1 MLNRIILYSYNAI
14 NLEDILEEVQGQFK
28 VIIAEEIYSKI
39 RESKDFDGIFTQY
52 KYIDLSLLMLGDNER
67 VDAWLQPVILIVQQY
82 LSNYLKYSVKFVID
96 KRYARNVVLNLP
108 YFFSECVSLEKELG
122 LDQRNITNIVDI
134 DTPQLEALFAYI
146 TENLYGNGKFKRRL
160 FEEIKKFRNFNRIG
174 ERKIFSVFLCG
185 PSGIGKTE
193 TAWLLH
199 NKLAPEERFIKINLG
214 NYSEHNALSSL
225 IGSPRGYIGSSKG
238 ELTEKIETSKSKII
252 LIDEF
257 EKASTEIHNFFLELL
272 SDGRFTDS
280 LGREYDLDKYVIVF
294 TSNVGGG
301 EFAKKVSP
309 ELRSRFDLKY
319 QMVLLTDIEKQ
330 QYLSYKTAYYLEKV
344 ESVFHVCPNK
354 KQKEKIMTVPVNKY
368 SNLREIN
375 RILENHI
382 SEFIDESVQK

>member
-14 NLEDILEEVQGQFK
+14 NLEDILEDIQGQFK
-28 VIIAEEIYSKI
+28 VVVTEEVYSSA
-39 RESKDFDGIFTQY
+39 RGTTNFDEIFNQY

-67 VDAWLQPVILIVQQY
+67 VDAWLHPVIILIQQY
-82 LSNYLKYSVKFVID
+82 LNHYSDTDIKFIID
-96 KRYARNVVLNLP
+96 KRYARNIVLNLP
-108 YFFSECVSLEKELG
+108 YFFSSCESIEKELG

-134 DTPQLEALFAYI
+134 NEKQLKELTQYI
-146 TENLYGNGKFKRRL
+146 NENLYGNDHFKRRL

-174 ERKIFSVFLCG
+174 ERKVFSVFICG

-214 NYSEHNALSSL
+214 NYSEQNALSSL
-225 IGSPRGYIGSSKG
+225 IGSPRGFIGSSKG
-238 ELTEKIETSKSKII
+238 ELTDKIETSKSKII

-257 EKASTEIHNFFLELL
+257 EKSSIEVHNFFLELL

-280 LGREYDLDKYVIVF
+280 LGREYDLDKYVIIF
-294 TSNVGGG
+294 TSNVGSE
-301 EFAKKVSP
+301 EFTKKISP

-319 QMVLLTDIEKQ
+319 KMVLLTDEEKHR
-330 QYLSYKTAYYLEKV
+330 YLSYKTEYYLEKV
-344 ESVFHVCPNK
+344 DCVFGIRPNIE
-354 KQKEKIMTVPVNKY
+354 QMEKILDVQVSNY
-368 SNLREIN
+368 SNLRDIN

-382 SEFIDESVQK
+382 SDFIDESQ

>member
-14 NLEDILEEVQGQFK
+14 NLEDILEDIQGQFK
-28 VIIAEEIYSKI
+28 VVVTEEVYSSA
-39 RESKDFDGIFTQY
+39 RGTTNFDEIFNQY

-67 VDAWLQPVILIVQQY
+67 VDAWLHPVIILIQQY
-82 LSNYLKYSVKFVID
+82 LNHYSDTDIKFIID
-96 KRYARNVVLNLP
+96 KRYARNIVLNLP
-108 YFFSECVSLEKELG
+108 YFFSSCESIEKELG

-134 DTPQLEALFAYI
+134 NEKQLKELTQYI
-146 TENLYGNGKFKRRL
+146 NENLYGNDHFKRRL

-174 ERKIFSVFLCG
+174 ERKVFSVFICG

-214 NYSEHNALSSL
+214 NYSEQNALSSL
-225 IGSPRGYIGSSKG
+225 IGSPRGFIGSSKG
-238 ELTEKIETSKSKII
+238 ELTDKIETSKSKII

-257 EKASTEIHNFFLELL
+257 EKSSIEVHNFFLELL

-280 LGREYDLDKYVIVF
+280 LGREYDLDKYVIIF
-294 TSNVGGG
+294 TSNVGGE
-301 EFAKKVSP
+301 EFTKKISP

-319 QMVLLTDIEKQ
+319 KMVLLTDEEKHR
-330 QYLSYKTAYYLEKV
+330 YLSYKTEYYLEKV
-344 ESVFHVCPNK
+344 DCVFGIRPNIE
-354 KQKEKIMTVPVNKY
+354 QMEKILDVQVSNY
-368 SNLREIN
+368 SNLRDIN

-382 SEFIDESVQK
+382 SDFIDESQ

>member
-14 NLEDILEEVQGQFK
+14 NLEDILEDIRGQFK
-28 VIIAEEIYSKI
+28 VVVTEEVYSSA
-39 RESKDFDGIFTQY
+39 RGTTNFDEIFNQH

-67 VDAWLQPVILIVQQY
+67 VDAWLHPVIILIQQY
-82 LSNYLKYSVKFVID
+82 LNYYSDTDIKFIID
-96 KRYARNVVLNLP
+96 KRYARNIVLNLP
-108 YFFSECVSLEKELG
+108 YFFSSCESIEKELG

-134 DTPQLEALFAYI
+134 NEKQLKELTQYI
-146 TENLYGNGKFKRRL
+146 NENLYGNDHFKRRL

-174 ERKIFSVFLCG
+174 ERKVFSVFICG

-214 NYSEHNALSSL
+214 NYSEQNALSSL
-225 IGSPRGYIGSSKG
+225 IGSPRGFIGSSKG
-238 ELTEKIETSKSKII
+238 ELTDKIETSKSKII

-257 EKASTEIHNFFLELL
+257 EKSSIEVHNFFLELL

-280 LGREYDLDKYVIVF
+280 LGREYDLDKYVIIF
-294 TSNVGGG
+294 TSNVGSE
-301 EFAKKVSP
+301 EFTKKISP

-319 QMVLLTDIEKQ
+319 KMVLLTDEEKHR
-330 QYLSYKTAYYLEKV
+330 YLSYKTEYYLEKV
-344 ESVFHVCPNK
+344 DCVFGIRPNIE
-354 KQKEKIMTVPVNKY
+354 QMEKILDVQVSNY
-368 SNLREIN
+368 SNLRDIN

-382 SEFIDESVQK
+382 SDFIDESQ

>member
-108 YFFSECVSLEKELG
+108 YFFSECESLEKELG

-330 QYLSYKTAYYLEKV
+330 QYLSYKTEYYLEKV